1 MKTMFKRLLS
11 LTLCILMLAA
21 MLPTNFSLAE
31 DRGSFSISNGGP
43 LRVGGTRQL
52 ALNGVGVTDT
62 IVWTSA
68 DTGIATVDQSGL
80 VSGVALGETQIQ
92 AVRTYKDAN
101 EEMQVETRTTTV
113 SVVTYYNVSFVI
125 PSEYSY
131 GEGVSAPTPPMQEV
145 IANQKASMPEALA
158 LPEGYHY
165 FVGWN
170 LNVFRV
176 VT

>member
-113 SVVTYYNVSFVI
+113 SVVTYIMFR
-125 PSEYSY
+125 
-131 GEGVSAPTPPMQEV
+131 
-145 IANQKASMPEALA
+145 L
-158 LPEGYHY
+158 L
-165 FVGWN
+165 
-170 LNVFRV
+170 FRV
-176 VT
+176 STAMGRAFPRPRRPCKRS